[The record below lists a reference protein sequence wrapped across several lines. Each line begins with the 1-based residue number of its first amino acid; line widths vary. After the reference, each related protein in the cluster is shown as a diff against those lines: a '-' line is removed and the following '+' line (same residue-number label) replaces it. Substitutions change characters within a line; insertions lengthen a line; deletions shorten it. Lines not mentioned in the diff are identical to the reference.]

1 MALLSDCCFEDGRFS
16 LLFLIAE
23 QVGGTQENDLNQN
36 IYIFFSM
43 GFNKVA
49 PSADPGRVLLGLV
62 PFSHF

>member
-23 QVGGTQENDLNQN
+23 QVGGTQENDLNQT
-36 IYIFFSM
+36 IYIFSM

-62 PFSHF
+62 PFSRF